1 MTNSTKKDK
10 AVGDYLQNTVREVAG
25 KGWLVSKSG
34 TKIRLR
40 VRVKE
45 LVGDGC
51 WSRSFLQWDIG
62 IADELKFVVSELKRQ
77 AETGMSLDA
86 AWELLEGQEGI
97 GEETGP
103 VKAQAKTNWKL
114 LAQDY
119 LRWREEFGNR
129 ISQKTLAL
137 ETRYLNAAIKTLSGR
152 RPPTKAYDL
161 VSQVASLWSGKPR
174 AKKQAVEAVIRFL
187 NYGFDQAELDGVWV
201 LPVHQKKHFL
211 EKSKKVV
218 KATLLDSEILELID
232 SVPSPEWRSVLCFL
246 AVFGLRPEE
255 LFHLSVKV
263 NPSTGMKQFWCDYE
277 KASGD
282 FKTPPRWLYPIPLVD
297 AQGRQVHWDLI
308 GAWEAD
314 LIQFPPMADRGGA
327 LVQYLSRSKS
337 WQILKAKKAEN
348 GEVLKPYAFRDSYSL
363 RGHSPHYEFSST
375 VMSDAMGHSES
386 THSSHY
392 VWASVGTT
400 AATFARGMKAL
411 PSDSQ

>member
-10 AVGDYLQNTVREVAG
+10 AVGDYLQNIVREVAG

-62 IADELKFVVSELKRQ
+62 AADELKSFISDLKRQ

-86 AWELLEGQEGI
+86 AWEQLEGQEGI
-97 GEETGP
+97 GGETGP

-114 LAQDY
+114 LIQDY

-129 ISQKTLAL
+129 VSQKTLVL
-137 ETRYLNAAIKTLSGR
+137 ETRYLNAALKTLSDR

-161 VSQVASLWSGKPR
+161 VAEVASLWSGKPR

-187 NYGFDQAELDGVWV
+187 NYGFDQAGLDGVWV
-201 LPVHQKKHFL
+201 LPTHQKKHFL

-218 KATLLDSEILELID
+218 KATLVDSEILELID
-232 SVPSPEWRSVLCFL
+232 SIPSAEWRSVICFL
-246 AVFGLRPEE
+246 AAYGLRPEE
-255 LFHLSVKV
+255 LFHLSVRV
-263 NPSTGMKQFWCDYE
+263 NPFGEKQFWCNYE
-277 KASGD
+277 KASGN
-282 FKTPPRWLYPIPLVD
+282 FKTSPRWLHQIPLID
-297 AQGRQVHWDLI
+297 AQGRQVDWDLV
-308 GAWEAD
+308 GAWELN

-327 LVQYLSRSKS
+327 LVQYLKRSKL
-337 WQILKAKKAEN
+337 WQSLKAKKAEN
-348 GEVLKPYAFRDSYSL
+348 DEVLRPYTFRNSYSV
-363 RGHSPHYEFSST
+363 RGHSPAYEYNST
-375 VMSDAMGHSES
+375 AMSDAMGHSEA
-386 THSSHY
+386 THSLHY
-392 VWASVGTT
+392 ETSTVRNT
-400 AATFARGMKAL
+400 AATFARGMKVQ